1 LVELLER
8 YRPLVFVVLF
18 VLVLGSLALLAN
30 DRLSEDD
37 APILQ
42 QSDPAYQDIR
52 VYVAGA
58 VQSPGIYRM
67 EDGSR
72 WGDAVTAAGGFSADA
87 NYEAVN
93 LARRVQ
99 DEDHIVVPRLVG
111 AVTTEQGNPNGLV
124 NINSASELDLISL
137 PGIGEARA
145 ADIVRSRTQDGP
157 FGVTEDLV
165 SRELIPDSV
174 YQDIVALITV
184 SR

>member
-1 LVELLER
+1 
-8 YRPLVFVVLF
+8 
-18 VLVLGSLALLAN
+18 
-30 DRLSEDD
+30 
-37 APILQ
+37 
-42 QSDPAYQDIR
+42 
-52 VYVAGA
+52 
-58 VQSPGIYRM
+58 M

-99 DEDHIVVPRLVG
+99 DEDQIVVPRLAG
-111 AVTTEQGNPNGLV
+111 AVTTEQGVPNGLV

-165 SRELIPDSV
+165 LRELIPDSV

-184 SR
+184 SQ